1 MAKFEIEYSKRDTII
16 IEAETREEAEE
27 EVYSFMENYWYNDD
41 YYSRYGMEAKR
52 DKEGSRYLV
61 NEIVS
66 VKELPETALDVMLK
80 VIRSQKNLGEVGK

>member
-1 MAKFEIEYSKRDTII
+1 MARFEIEYSKRDTII

-27 EVYSFMENYWYNDD
+27 EVYSFMENDWYNDD

-52 DKEGSRYLV
+52 DKEGSRCLV

-66 VKELPETALDVMLK
+66 VKELPETALDIMLK
-80 VIRSQKNLGEVGK
+80 VIRSQKNLGKEGK